1 MKQLAPVS
9 ILIGLLVWLLTTF
22 SSLYSNSLE
31 PLRFPTYPSTI
42 AIEMMSLGNR
52 ELASA
57 LIFYNA
63 QFYFGEKYAWRRES
77 PEYQRLFV
85 ALDRATDLDP
95 RNMDCY
101 YFAQG
106 LFSDITPAI
115 PVLNRLLE
123 KGMRYRPQDWY
134 LPFFISANYYF
145 QLKDPIKAA
154 EYLQKAAAI
163 NPNNTQFVSLSARML
178 YQGNQTQAAI
188 TYLEAFIKETNN
200 PAVRKKLLLRLRALT
215 AIHLLDNAVAD
226 FTKKEGR
233 PPRSLNEVVTLGLI
247 KKIPQDPYGGTFY
260 LDETGKVYTTS
271 KLTETWNSHDTRNQD
286 QQSP

>member
-1 MKQLAPVS
+1 MKHLAPVG
-9 ILIGLLVWLLTTF
+9 LLTGLLVWLLMTF
-22 SSLYSNSLE
+22 SSLYSKNLD
-31 PLRFPTYPSTI
+31 PLRFPTYPPTV

-52 ELASA
+52 ELASI

-63 QFYFGEKYAWRRES
+63 QFYFGEKYAWRREA

-85 ALDRATDLDP
+85 ALDKATDLDP

-115 PVLNRLLE
+115 PVLNRLLK
-123 KGMRYRPQDWY
+123 KGMRHRPQDWY

-154 EYLQKAAAI
+154 QYLQLAAKI
-163 NPNNTQFVSLSARML
+163 NPDNALFASLSARML

-188 TYLEAFIKETNN
+188 AYLEAFIKETKN
-200 PAVRKKLLLRLRALT
+200 PAVRKKLFLRLRALT
-215 AIHLLDNAVAD
+215 AIHFLEKAIDE
-226 FTKKEGR
+226 FTQKEGR
-233 PPRSLNEVVTLGLI
+233 APHDLTEVVTARLI
-247 KKIPQDPYGGTFY
+247 KKIPADPYGGTFY

-271 KLTETWNSHDTRNQD
+271 KLTETWKSHDNRNHD
-286 QQSP
+286 QQSR

>member
-1 MKQLAPVS
+1 MRQLAPVS
-9 ILIGLLVWLLTTF
+9 ILIGLLVWLLITF
-22 SSLYSNSLE
+22 SSLHSNISE
-31 PLRFPTYPSTI
+31 PLRFPTYPPTV
-42 AIEMMSLGNR
+42 AIDMMSLGNR
-52 ELASA
+52 ELAST

-63 QFYFGEKYAWRRES
+63 QFYFGEKYAWRREA

-85 ALDRATDLDP
+85 ALDKATDLDP

-115 PVLNRLLE
+115 PVLNRLLA
-123 KGMRYRPQDWY
+123 KGMRHRPQDWY

-145 QLKDPIKAA
+145 QLKDPVKAA
-154 EYLQKAAAI
+154 EYLQRAAAI
-163 NPNNTQFVSLSARML
+163 NPDNVLFASLSARML

-188 TYLEAFIKETNN
+188 SYLEAFIKETNN
-200 PAVRKKLLLRLRALT
+200 PAVRKKLLLRLHALT
-215 AIHLLDNAVAD
+215 AIHFLENAIAE

-233 PPRSLNEVVTLGLI
+233 PPRVLNELVTVGII
-247 KKIPQDPYGGTFY
+247 KKIPADSYGGTFY

-271 KLTETWNSHDTRNQD
+271 KLTETWKNHDNRNQN
-286 QQSP
+286 Q